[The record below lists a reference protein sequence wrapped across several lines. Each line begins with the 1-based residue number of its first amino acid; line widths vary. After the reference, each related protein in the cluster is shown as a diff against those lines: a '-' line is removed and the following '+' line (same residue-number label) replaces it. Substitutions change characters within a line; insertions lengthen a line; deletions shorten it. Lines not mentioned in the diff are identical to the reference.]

1 MKKNS
6 FTYRIIEAIRKIP
19 AGRVATYGQIAM
31 IAGNHRASRLVVWVL
46 HTASEKENLPWHRVV
61 NRNGKISLGRGSGCE
76 LQKRLLLE
84 EGITFDTDGRIDFN
98 KFLWEPID

>member
-6 FTYRIIEAIRKIP
+6 FSHRIIEAIKKIP

-31 IAGNHRASRLVVWVL
+31 IAGNPRASRLVVWVL
-46 HTASEKENLPWHRVV
+46 HTASDRENLPWHRVV
-61 NRNGKISLGRGSGCE
+61 NRNGKISLRRGSGYE
-76 LQKRLLLE
+76 LQKRLLEE
-84 EGITFDTDGRIDFN
+84 EGITFDIDERIDFY